1 MAVYEAVQIDSSA
14 TVASTAEIGVP
25 YRRLQVGDWDRLDRK
40 TTVGARCDIGP
51 FCVVVEESQI
61 GDDSILDTY
70 CHLEGGVTLGKN
82 VLLTHRASVGAKA
95 KIGDGSII
103 GCSLVCERSHIGAN
117 CRVFGDLIHRQ
128 LDPTLPWDAPEAE
141 ESSPR
146 LQDNVF
152 VGWGATLIGGINIG
166 TGAYICAGAT
176 VTMDVPAHHIVTGQ
190 NTVVSPSDWHGA
202 LGKSAF
208 FPRD

>member
-1 MAVYEAVQIDSSA
+1 M
-14 TVASTAEIGVP
+14 
-25 YRRLQVGDWDRLDRK
+25 
-40 TTVGARCDIGP
+40 
-51 FCVVVEESQI
+51 VEESQI
-61 GDDSILDTY
+61 GDDSILDTF

-103 GCSLVCERSHIGAN
+103 GCSLVCERSVVGAN

-141 ESSPR
+141 ETSPC
-146 LQDNVF
+146 LEDDVF
-152 VGWGATLIGGINIG
+152 VGWGATLIGGINVG
-166 TGAYICAGAT
+166 TGAYVCAGAT
-176 VTMDVPAHHIVTGQ
+176 VSKDVPAHHIVTGQ
-190 NTVVSPSDWHGA
+190 NEIISPAKWRGA
-202 LGKSAF
+202 LAKSAF